1 MRGCATSRASAV
13 SLATD
18 RMKAMMNAKSAAG
31 YRGLQHTP
39 EFQQATGAMHRP
51 SIRIEIGSMIPLLLN
66 FLTVFFIIAG
76 LVLLWMN
83 LRASRRSRITITQ
96 QKHREQ
102 TKPDQFQ
109 N

>member
-1 MRGCATSRASAV
+1 MPLDIAGCNTRQIFNRPQAPCIDRESESRSV
-13 SLATD
+13 L
-18 RMKAMMNAKSAAG
+18 
-31 YRGLQHTP
+31 
-39 EFQQATGAMHRP
+39 
-51 SIRIEIGSMIPLLLN
+51 MIPLLLN

-83 LRASRRSRITITQ
+83 LRASRRNRINITQ

>member
-1 MRGCATSRASAV
+1 
-13 SLATD
+13 
-18 RMKAMMNAKSAAG
+18 
-31 YRGLQHTP
+31 
-39 EFQQATGAMHRP
+39 
-51 SIRIEIGSMIPLLLN
+51 MIPLLLN

-83 LRASRRSRITITQ
+83 LRASRRNRINLSP
-96 QKHREQ
+96 QKPGEQ

>member
-1 MRGCATSRASAV
+1 MLLNIAR
-13 SLATD
+13 
-18 RMKAMMNAKSAAG
+18 
-31 YRGLQHTP
+31 LQHTLDFKRP
-39 EFQQATGAMHRP
+39 QAP
-51 SIRIEIGSMIPLLLN
+51 CIGRQPGLTSVFMIPLLLN

-83 LRASRRSRITITQ
+83 LRASRRNRINLSP
-96 QKHREQ
+96 QKPGEQ